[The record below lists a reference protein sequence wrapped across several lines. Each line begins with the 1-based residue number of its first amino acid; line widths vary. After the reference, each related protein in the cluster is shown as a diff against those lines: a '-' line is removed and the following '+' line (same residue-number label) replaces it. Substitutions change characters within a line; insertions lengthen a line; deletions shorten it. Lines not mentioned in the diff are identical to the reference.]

1 MENQIIGLE
10 PEALTLLQEYSWP
23 YNYTQFRRILSE
35 LTLITDTPYIS
46 AHNVKMLLEKELEI
60 AGQAAQPVSDSD
72 SALNRTLNLDK
83 PLSEITIDIIH
94 KVLEAYDGNQSAAA
108 KHLKISRSTLWR
120 YLK

>member
-1 MENQIIGLE
+1 MT
-10 PEALTLLQEYSWP
+10 PE
-23 YNYTQFRRILSE
+23 
-35 LTLITDTPYIS
+35 
-46 AHNVKMLLEKELEI
+46 MI

-108 KHLKISRSTLWR
+108 KHLKIGRSTLWR